1 MNNFDSYEDFEALF
15 DPMNSDRQAR
25 RKRKPKAHH
34 QAKKQAHAVIEE
46 IADESNAE
54 TDFKTTYVPGIF
66 EEGWLIDSL
75 RPFYDRGL
83 ITDVLARVKGGKEA
97 NVYRCEARPET
108 GFTLVAAK
116 VYRPRMFRNLR
127 NDKMYRE
134 GRQVLSADGKLVK
147 SNDHRAQRALG
158 KKTAFGEQL
167 AHTSWLMYEFNTLQ
181 TLSNLGASVPEA
193 ISSAENAI
201 LMGYRGDENMAAP
214 TLSEVAL
221 DTDEAPELFEDVIG
235 NIELMLQNG
244 MIHGDLSAY
253 NILYW
258 DGDITLIDF
267 PQVTDS
273 RSNPHSFDILKRDI
287 VRVCE
292 YFEAQGVHTEPERI
306 MRRLWKRYVELDAT
320 IREADMSVLLQQ
332 RDEARETRAEAR
344 RRDD

>member
-1 MNNFDSYEDFEALF
+1 LNDFDQYENYEAQF
-15 DPMNSDRQAR
+15 DPMNSDRKAR
-25 RKRKPKAHH
+25 RQRKPKAHH
-34 QAKKQAHAVIEE
+34 QPKKQAYQVIEE

-54 TDFKTTYVPGIF
+54 TDFKTTYVPGLF

-75 RPFYDRGL
+75 RPFYDQGL

-108 GFTLVAAK
+108 GLTLVAAK

-134 GRQVLSADGKLVK
+134 GRQVLSGDGKIVK
-147 SNDHRAQRALG
+147 GNDHRAMRALG
-158 KKTAFGEQL
+158 KKTAYGEQL

-181 TLSNLGASVPEA
+181 TLSQLGASVPVA
-193 ISSAENAI
+193 LASAENAI
-201 LMGYRGDENMAAP
+201 LMGYVGDENLAAP
-214 TLSEVAL
+214 TLGSVSL
-221 DTDEAPELFEDVIG
+221 DAEEAQWLFDDVLG
-235 NIELMLQNG
+235 NIELMLQNS

-258 DGDITLIDF
+258 EGEITLIDF

-292 YFEAQGVHTEPERI
+292 YFESQGVRTEPERI
-306 MRRLWKRYVELDAT
+306 MRRLWKRYVELDAN

-332 RDEARETRAEAR
+332 RDEAREARAEAR